1 MLHRAWALIK
11 DMIAGYIADEAMS
24 RGAAVAFYT
33 IFSLSPLLV
42 IATAIAGIAFGQEA
56 AEGAIVDQ
64 LRGVMGAQAAEAVEA
79 LIRGARAEKPGLWAA
94 GLGVVTL
101 LITSSAVFA
110 ELQGALNVIWKAE
123 VPSSVSISYLVKA
136 RAASIGLVAATGFLL
151 MVSLVVSAGLE
162 ALQAW
167 IGGYFTEAGPLLR
180 ALNFL
185 ISFGLIT
192 ALFAAIY
199 KILPDRRLEWRDVLV
214 GAMVTAL
221 LFTLGKS
228 AIAWYLGANAV
239 ASSYG
244 AAGAFVLVLLW
255 VYYSSQIFLLGAE
268 FTRAWAGLEGSRQAN
283 PVPAEAPCRKL
294 ADPAEKIGTE
304 EGVGGA

>member
-1 MLHRAWALIK
+1 MLHRTWALIS
-11 DMIAGYIADEAMS
+11 DTIAGYIADEAMS

-42 IATAIAGIAFGQEA
+42 IATAIAGIFFGQEA
-56 AEGAIVDQ
+56 AEGAIVEQ
-64 LRGVMGAQAAEAVEA
+64 LRGVMGAQAAETVQA
-79 LIRGARAEKPGLWAA
+79 LIRSAQAREGGILAA
-94 GLGVVTL
+94 SLGIATL
-101 LITSSAVFA
+101 LVTSSAVFA

-123 VPSSVSISYLVKA
+123 VPQGVSLPYLLKA

-151 MVSLVVSAGLE
+151 LVSLVASALLE

-167 IGGYFTEAGPLLR
+167 IGGFFAEIGPMLR

-185 ISFGLIT
+185 ISFVLIT

-214 GAMVTAL
+214 GAAVTAL

-255 VYYSSQIFLLGAE
+255 VYYSCQIFLLGAE
-268 FTRAWAGLEGSRQAN
+268 FTRAWAGLEGSHRAET
-283 PVPAEAPCRKL
+283 VPAEA
-294 ADPAEKIGTE
+294 G
-304 EGVGGA
+304 